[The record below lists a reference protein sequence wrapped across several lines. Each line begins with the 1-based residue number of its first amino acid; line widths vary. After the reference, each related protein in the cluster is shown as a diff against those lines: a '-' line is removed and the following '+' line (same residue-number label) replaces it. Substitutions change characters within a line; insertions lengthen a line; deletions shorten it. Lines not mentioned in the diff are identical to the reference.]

1 MRASQGAATKHPSAS
16 LRLARY
22 GVFVSVLVA
31 TVDAQPRLP
40 PSPPPLSPSCACGT
54 VSVVLNSSARFGI
67 HSGRA
72 GEYTKI
78 DNVVQDG
85 RAVYQHQQGDSG
97 AYLYYWAAAT
107 GWLVGPDYTSG
118 AAYLSSVSNPGSL
131 CPEDA
136 GSWKYKRG
144 GSAWESE
151 GVFVAC
157 PSPPLPPWPPGLA
170 PQPPPPLPPWECD
183 FFWETFFWTD
193 IGRVLTGVLALV
205 TQRAYVNGARPQ
217 LLFALAL
224 LQVILVAA
232 SIAQMLYRGL
242 EWIECGDYW
251 ESPFWSFF
259 TFLFAAISCYYRPK
273 QIELYRTKLES
284 IEGDLPTRLEDGS
297 LRLLRVE
304 WLRAQPS
311 DWILERR
318 QDLPDAAF
326 CPPADA
332 LRLLKAGKVA
342 ALSYRWLGCTQND
355 PARFTLNAVLEYFG
369 EGDRA
374 KQHTAIMIDFAS
386 LPQVEPSTV
395 TDSNP
400 WGTRTEGDDE
410 AIFKQ
415 GLAVMPNMYASPRV
429 LVLQQTR
436 MPADLEEE
444 LASFGGVPPDNHPRD
459 LRPYAGEHCR
469 SGWCTSE
476 AGCVLLLTEG
486 GGHAY
491 ELGVGVG
498 PNRTGGRK
506 VPVRRG
512 VLPSEDQMR
521 KLFRHESTRFGN
533 PKDRDVVV
541 EMYLGLRAKVEAL
554 ENEISSC
561 PVMVR
566 KADALLTNEDEGGA
580 RKLHFSRI
588 LMLLTT
594 LGLVGLVLFG
604 VGLNTDEYSLLG
616 FLLESLGF
624 VSSTLAV
631 YIASTR
637 FLPSRILRA
646 HLAAVLCCRPRDCL
660 RHTFH
665 WSLRKPPF
673 RPRPHPASG
682 LVWQDVH
689 EQPESGV
696 ELTST
701 ELAAALAT
709 KTEFTPEEWA
719 AFGIGNLQ
727 LDHFIKAG
735 DTYYQPFE
743 IPDGFRPSVRSQT
756 GARVLARQSSK
767 VGPL

>member
-54 VSVVLNSSARFGI
+54 VSVVLNSSAFGI

-72 GEYTKI
+72 GEYTKM

-118 AAYLSSVSNPGSL
+118 AAYLSSVSTPGSL

-136 GSWKYKRG
+136 GSWKYHRG
-144 GSAWESE
+144 GGAWESG

-311 DWILERR
+311 DWILKRR

-342 ALSYRWLGCTQND
+342 ALSYRWLGRTQND

-369 EGDRA
+369 EGDHA

-400 WGTRTEGDDE
+400 WGARTEGDDE
-410 AIFKQ
+410 AIFKK
-415 GLAVMPNMYASPRV
+415 GLAVMSNMYASPRV
-429 LVLQQTR
+429 LVLQQMR
-436 MPADLEEE
+436 MPPDTEAE
-444 LASFGGVPPDNHPRD
+444 LAGFGGKPPAHRPD
-459 LRPYAGEHCR
+459 LTPYTGEHCR

-476 AGCVLLLTEG
+476 AGCVLLLTER

-498 PNRTGGRK
+498 PNRTGGHK

-533 PKDRDVVV
+533 PEDRDGVV

-554 ENEISSC
+554 EQETQQI
-561 PVMVR
+561 VR
-566 KADALLTNEDEGGA
+566 NADALLTDEGKQCE
-580 RKLHFSRI
+580 RKFFSRTVMI
-588 LMLLTT
+588 LTT
-594 LGLVGLVLFG
+594 LGLVLFG
-604 VGLNTDEYSLLG
+604 VRLIFFGIM
-616 FLLESLGF
+616 
-624 VSSTLAV
+624 SSILAV
-631 YIASTR
+631 STASLM

-646 HLAAVLCCRPRDCL
+646 HLAAVLCCRPRDRL
-660 RHTFH
+660 EYTFH

-701 ELAAALAT
+701 ELAAALET
-709 KTEFTPEEWA
+709 KTEFITEEWA
-719 AFGIGNLQ
+719 AFGIADLQ
-727 LDHFIKAG
+727 LYHFIKAG
-735 DTYYQPFE
+735 GKYYQPFE
-743 IPDGFRPSVRSQT
+743 IPEGFRPSVRSQT